1 MKFNISARRAAV
13 AALPA
18 LAIAFCGL
26 PAALAQSVPDPAQ
39 PWNWSDEFVRSQ
51 VNQVRAGRNLN
62 PDTWPEVIWLEAN
75 ALIRLAAASFAKELK
90 ICVVVEA
97 ATSSQRIGSHLFVPS
112 R

>member
-39 PWNWSDEFVRSQ
+39 PWNWSEEFVLPGKSSPRGTEFEPRFLARRGTGC
-51 VNQVRAGRNLN
+51 RAAIL
-62 PDTWPEVIWLEAN
+62 
-75 ALIRLAAASFAKELK
+75 
-90 ICVVVEA
+90 
-97 ATSSQRIGSHLFVPS
+97 
-112 R
+112 